1 MTTLQDVRRLGAQ
14 GFVARIRERDMPA
27 FGRTVDSIRQV
38 TNDER
43 ASAAALAA
51 IILQDAALTTKVLKL
66 ANSAF
71 FNPARAHI
79 NTVSRALVVL
89 GFDAVANMA
98 LSLILIDALLG
109 GSTRERVITE
119 MARAFHAAVQARTL
133 AMLKADPNP
142 EEVFITALL
151 ARVGE
156 MAFWCFGD
164 DAAQALDTAL
174 STGVTQEVAEQNVLG
189 YRLRQITVGLVKD
202 WRLGGLLVSVI
213 EHGERG
219 GDRETGVVLAHSLA
233 RQAEAGWDAPSTR
246 LALEQIAKHLDR
258 PLDEILPMITDNAI
272 AAAEAASYYGA
283 HEAAKLIPLP
293 RSPGAKPVIEIDE
306 PSGPNPLLQLKI
318 LRDLSMLIAGKPN
331 LNEVLTLALEGV
343 FRGIGMDRALF
354 ALLSPDRLHL
364 IGKAGLGKG
373 ADALVRAFQFSLDG
387 SPGELV
393 NSVIGRQQSFVVL
406 NAFDAPVR
414 LERLTR
420 AGGVTPF
427 VMAPIVVNGRV
438 IGAFYTDR
446 TKSDAVLSDED
457 AQGVLHF
464 VQQASLGF
472 EHVLTRAARA

>member
-71 FNPARAHI
+71 FNPARSHI

-98 LSLILIDALLG
+98 LSLILIDALLRG
-109 GSTRERVITE
+109 NARERVITE

-133 AMLKADPNP
+133 ATLKGDPNP

-164 DAAQALDTAL
+164 EAAQALDTAL
-174 STGVTQEVAEQNVLG
+174 TTGVAPDVAEQNVLG

-219 GDRETGVVLAHSLA
+219 GEREKGVVLAHTLA
-233 RQAEAGWDAPSTR
+233 RQAEAGWEAPSTR
-246 LALEQIAKHLDR
+246 LALEQIAKFLDR

-272 AAAEAASYYGA
+272 AAAEAASNYGA

-293 RSPGAKPVIEIDE
+293 RNPGVKPLVEIEE
-306 PSGPNPLLQLKI
+306 PSGPNPMLQLKI

-354 ALLSPDRLHL
+354 ALLSQDRQQL
-364 IGKAGLGKG
+364 IGKAGLGRG
-373 ADALVRAFQFSLDG
+373 ADALVRAFQFPLDG

-393 NSVIGRQQSFVVL
+393 NSVIGRQQSFVVA
-406 NAFDAPVR
+406 NAFDTPVR

-427 VMAPIVVNGRV
+427 VMAPIIVNGRV
-438 IGAFYTDR
+438 IGAFYADR
-446 TKSDAVLSDED
+446 TTADAVLSDED

-472 EHVLTRAARA
+472 EHVLTRATRA